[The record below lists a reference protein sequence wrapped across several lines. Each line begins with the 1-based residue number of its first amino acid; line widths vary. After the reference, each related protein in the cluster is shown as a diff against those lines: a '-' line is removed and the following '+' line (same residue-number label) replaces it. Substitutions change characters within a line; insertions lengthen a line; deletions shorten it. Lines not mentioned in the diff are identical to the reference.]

1 MEGDKNSWFL
11 SRVPD
16 DVPRFFPRLFNKLK
30 RGGGGKTEAEMVLLP
45 RNLGTIAVER
55 ISGIEPWPRHAPR
68 IPLNSFVRFTIR
80 FIPSRDRDKEG
91 WRNGR
96 SRRCDDRHILSP
108 MGILSSSLHAI
119 YSTPFRPSMI
129 FPIRDAVPFSFS
141 NDFSSLRCLLI
152 DRTS

>member
-1 MEGDKNSWFL
+1 MEADKNSWFL

-30 RGGGGKTEAEMVLLP
+30 RGGGKTEAEMVLLP

-96 SRRCDDRHILSP
+96 SSRCDDRHILSP

-119 YSTPFRPSMI
+119 SPHLFDPQWYFQLETPFHFLFQTISPL
-129 FPIRDAVPFSFS
+129 FDV
-141 NDFSSLRCLLI
+141 C
-152 DRTS
+152 